1 MTFRTGADDAVAKI
15 AAAIGDPARVR
26 MLYCLMDER
35 ARTATELAIVADVS
49 ASTGS
54 AHLKRLMAEHLVRV
68 QVQGKH
74 RYYSLDGPDVAAALE
89 KLSVLSGGST
99 QPFEPRTPQRLRSA
113 RTCYDHIAGALG
125 VAVHD
130 VLVARGWLGPCPGEG
145 SSALSPSYELTP
157 AGARALAALGVN
169 VEAARSLRRR
179 FAFAC
184 LDWSERRP
192 HVGGALAA
200 AVLQLALDR
209 TWVARERD
217 GRALRITGLG
227 RDQLYAR
234 LGVDLESDAA
244 RPESLARVG
253 GLAGEA
259 CGRERGI
266 QKCDAVKGPAPSPA

>member
-1 MTFRTGADDAVAKI
+1 MTSHAEADDGVAKI

-35 ARTATELAIVADVS
+35 ARTATELAIVAGVS

-54 AHLKRLMAEHLVRV
+54 AHLKRLKAEHLVRV

-74 RYYSLDGPDVAAALE
+74 RYSSLEGPDVAAALE
-89 KLSVLSGGST
+89 KLSVLSGGSAH
-99 QPFEPRTPQRLRSA
+99 PFEPRTPQRLRAA
-113 RTCYDHIAGALG
+113 RTCYDHMAGALG

-130 VLVARGWLGPCPGEG
+130 AMVERGWLEPCPGEG
-145 SSALSPSYELTP
+145 SLPYELTA
-157 AGARALAALGVN
+157 AGASALGKLGVD
-169 VEAARSLRRR
+169 VESVRSLRRR

-200 AVLQLALDR
+200 AVLQLALHR
-209 TWVARERD
+209 KWVARERD

-227 RDQLYAR
+227 RNELYAR
-234 LGVDLESDAA
+234 LGVDPV
-244 RPESLARVG
+244 PEEIR
-253 GLAGEA
+253 
-259 CGRERGI
+259 
-266 QKCDAVKGPAPSPA
+266 

>member
-1 MTFRTGADDAVAKI
+1 MTLHTEADDAVAKI

-35 ARTATELAIVADVS
+35 ARTATELAIVAGVS

-54 AHLKRLMAEHLVRV
+54 AHLKRLKAEHLVRV

-74 RYYSLDGPDVAAALE
+74 RYYSLEGPDVAAALE
-89 KLSVLSGGST
+89 KLRVLSGGSAE
-99 QPFEPRTPQRLRSA
+99 PFEPRTPQRLRSA
-113 RTCYDHIAGALG
+113 RTCYDHMAGALG

-130 VLVARGWLGPCPGEG
+130 ALVARGWLEPCPGEG
-145 SSALSPSYELTP
+145 SPPTSPSYELTP
-157 AGARALAALGVN
+157 AGTRALGTLGVDI
-169 VEAARSLRRR
+169 EAVRSLRRR

-209 TWVARERD
+209 KWVARERD
-217 GRALRITGLG
+217 GRALRITRLG
-227 RDQLYAR
+227 RGELYTR
-234 LGVDLESDAA
+234 LGVDIE
-244 RPESLARVG
+244 
-253 GLAGEA
+253 
-259 CGRERGI
+259 
-266 QKCDAVKGPAPSPA
+266 